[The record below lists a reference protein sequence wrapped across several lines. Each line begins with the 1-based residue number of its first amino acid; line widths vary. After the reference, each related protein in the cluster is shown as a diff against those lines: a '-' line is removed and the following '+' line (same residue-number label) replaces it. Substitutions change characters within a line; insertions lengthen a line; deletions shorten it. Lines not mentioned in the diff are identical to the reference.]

1 MELKLIEDKSDKLIL
16 FLTGW
21 GCDDRQFIPL
31 KTDGYN
37 VLIAYDY
44 SNLDFV
50 FNFSKYN
57 EIYLITFSAGV
68 YVAGLLK
75 DKLPYFKKKIAINGN
90 PYAHDPY
97 WGLSEEVTEQF
108 KSVSKDNIFEFRR
121 KYLVF
126 SDKELELLNKY
137 QPHRSLESCL
147 NELSALESYFT
158 QDYSPMTYDLAV
170 LSDND
175 KIFRLDRQ
183 KEYFKDTKIQMVQ
196 NAGHFLFYKFESFKD
211 LLFE

>member
-1 MELKLIEDKSDKLIL
+1 MELKFIEDKSDKLIV

-31 KTDGYN
+31 TTSGYN
-37 VLIAYDY
+37 ILIAYDY
-44 SNLDFV
+44 STLDFD
-50 FNFSKYN
+50 FDFSKYN

-75 DKLPYFKKKIAINGN
+75 DKLPNFKKKIAINGN
-90 PYAHDPY
+90 PYAHDTY
-97 WGLSEEVTEQF
+97 WGLSDEVTEQF
-108 KSVSKDNIFEFRR
+108 KSVSKDNVFEFRR
-121 KYLVF
+121 KYLVY

-137 QPHRSLESCL
+137 QPNRSLESCV
-147 NELSALESYFT
+147 NELYALQSYF
-158 QDYSPMTYDLAV
+158 SPNYTPMSYDLAV

-183 KEYFKDTKIQMVQ
+183 KEYFKNIKTKMIP
-196 NAGHFLFYKFESFKD
+196 NAGHFLFYKFNSFED

>member
-1 MELKLIEDKSDKLIL
+1 MELKFIEDKSDKLIL
-16 FLTGW
+16 FFTGW

-31 KTDGYN
+31 KTEGYN

-44 SNLDFV
+44 SNLDFD
-50 FNFSKYN
+50 FDFSKFN
-57 EIYLITFSAGV
+57 EIYLLTFSAGV

-75 DKLPYFKKKIAINGN
+75 DKLPQFKKKIAINGN

-97 WGLSEEVTEQF
+97 WGLSDEVTEQF
-108 KSVSKDNIFEFRR
+108 KSVSKENVFEFRR
-121 KYLVF
+121 KYLVY

-147 NELSALESYFT
+147 NELYALQSYFT
-158 QDYSPMTYDLAV
+158 PDYSPMDYDLAV

-183 KEYFKDTKIQMVQ
+183 KEYFKNTNVKMIP
-196 NAGHFLFYKFESFKD
+196 NSAHFLFYKFDSFKD